1 MVATRALLCALMC
14 ASAPLGAS
22 ARADEPAAPAAPVV
36 LASASLPGGPGMGG
50 TLGGTPTTSTSVPE
64 SSALRPGRGPHKF
77 GLQLD
82 GGAPDG
88 AAASLL
94 YRPLKFLRLNGGLLY
109 NYAGYGVRG
118 GVTILP
124 YFPIAPSLT
133 LEAGHYFDSNV
144 ASSLGRFTTVSDS
157 VRPLLQ
163 QVGYTFVNAQV
174 GLELGHPDWFVFFV
188 RGGLSRVWLSVHGAE
203 AAAQQLASGGLTVS
217 HMADPS
223 LRLAIPDVKVGFI
236 LYFY

>member
-1 MVATRALLCALMC
+1 
-14 ASAPLGAS
+14 
-22 ARADEPAAPAAPVV
+22 EPAAPPAPVV

-50 TLGGTPTTSTSVPE
+50 VLGGAPTTSVPDA
-64 SSALRPGRGPHKF
+64 SALRPGRGPHKF

-82 GGAPDG
+82 GGVPDG

-94 YRPLKFLRLNGGLLY
+94 YRPLKFVRLGGGLLY

-133 LEAGHYFDSNV
+133 LEVGHYFDSNV
-144 ASSLGRFTTVSDS
+144 ASGIGRFTTVSDN

-163 QVGYTFVNAQV
+163 RVGYTFVNAQV

-203 AAAQQLASGGLTVS
+203 AAAQQLASGSLTVS
-217 HMADPS
+217 HMDDPS

>member
-1 MVATRALLCALMC
+1 MVRTRPLLCALMC
-14 ASAPLGAS
+14 ASALLGTS
-22 ARADEPAAPAAPVV
+22 ARADAPAAPAATAARVV
-36 LASASLPGGPGMGG
+36 LASAALPGGPGMGG
-50 TLGGTPTTSTSVPE
+50 GLGGSPTTLPE
-64 SSALRPGRGPHKF
+64 TAMLRAGRGPHKF

-82 GGAPDG
+82 GGVPDG

-94 YRPLKFLRLNGGLLY
+94 YRPLKFLRLGGGLLY

-144 ASSLGRFTTVSDS
+144 ASSVGRFTTVSDS

-203 AAAQQLASGGLTVS
+203 AAAQQLTSGGLTVS

-236 LYFY
+236 LYFH